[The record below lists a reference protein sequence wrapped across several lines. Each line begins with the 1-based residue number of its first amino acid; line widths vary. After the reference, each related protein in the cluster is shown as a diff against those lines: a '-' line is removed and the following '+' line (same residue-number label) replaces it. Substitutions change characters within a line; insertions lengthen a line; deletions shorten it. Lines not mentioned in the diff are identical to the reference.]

1 MSNSESPNVL
11 HLDDGRQWRGGQ
23 HQVALLA
30 EGLAAR
36 GVRQCVWTPEGS
48 PLHERMRSKSI
59 ECIHTKFRGE
69 WDWMAARILAQAVQ
83 RLGSNILHA
92 HTAHSHALAVS
103 VDRRLTRT
111 NPQWKGAVVSTR
123 RVDFPVKRGFFSR
136 RKYLYPRQHFI
147 AISSAVRDELLKGGV
162 PPESIS
168 LVWSGVPP
176 LTSESLWSREKV
188 REELK
193 IGSSD
198 VAIVN
203 VGALTDHKGHRWL
216 IDAAPA
222 VIEAHP
228 QSSFWILGNGEL
240 RAELESQIKRLGLES
255 KVHLCGHVPDARHKL
270 AGFDVYVSSSHLEG
284 LGTANLDA
292 VLAGLPIVAAASG
305 GVTDIISDG
314 EDGLLVA
321 PRDGRALADGIN
333 RMLDMDD
340 ASRSK
345 LISSARH
352 RVESQFSSSAM
363 VEGTTNVYSQ
373 LITRAARRSAQ

>member
-1 MSNSESPNVL
+1 MLNSESPNVL
-11 HLDDGRQWRGGQ
+11 HFDDGSQWRGGQ

-48 PLHERMRSKSI
+48 PLHERMRSKNI
-59 ECIHTKFRGE
+59 ECFHTKFRGE
-69 WDWMAARILAQAVQ
+69 WDWMAARVLSQEVL
-83 RLGSNILHA
+83 RRGTNILHA

-103 VDRRLTRT
+103 IHRRLSRT
-111 NPQWKGAVVSTR
+111 DPKWSGSVLSTR

-136 RKYLYPRQHFI
+136 RKYLYPHQHFI

-162 PPESIS
+162 SPEYIS

-176 LTSESLWSREKV
+176 LSPTALWSREKV
-188 REELK
+188 RTELK
-193 IGSSD
+193 IELSD

-216 IDAAPA
+216 IEAAPA
-222 VIEAHP
+222 VIAAHP
-228 QSSFWILGNGEL
+228 QASFWILGEGEL
-240 RAELESQIKRLGLES
+240 RAELETQIKRLGLES

-270 AGFDVYVSSSHLEG
+270 AGFDLYVSSSHLEG

-292 VLAGLPIVAAASG
+292 ILAGLPIVAAASG
-305 GVTDIISDG
+305 GVTDIIRDG

-321 PRDGRALADGIN
+321 ARDAGALATGIN

-340 ASRSK
+340 ASRCK
-345 LISSARH
+345 LISSARQ
-352 RVESQFSSSAM
+352 RVESQFSASAM
-363 VEGTTNVYSQ
+363 VEGTMNVYAQ
-373 LITRAARRSAQ
+373 LLTRAARQSAQ

>member
-1 MSNSESPNVL
+1 MSNSKFLNVL

-30 EGLAAR
+30 EGLAGR

-69 WDWMAARILAQAVQ
+69 WDWMAARTLAQEVQ
-83 RLGSNILHA
+83 RLGTNILHA
-92 HTAHSHALAVS
+92 HTAHAHALAVS
-103 VDRRLTRT
+103 IDRRLTRT
-111 NPQWKGAVVSTR
+111 NPQWRGAVVSTR

-136 RKYLYPRQHFI
+136 RKYLYPHQHFI
-147 AISSAVRDELLKGGV
+147 AISSAVRDELQKGGV
-162 PPESIS
+162 APESIS

-176 LTSESLWSREKV
+176 LSPTALWSREKV

-216 IDAAPA
+216 IEAAPA
-222 VIEAHP
+222 VIAAHS
-228 QSSFWILGNGEL
+228 QASIWILGEGEL
-240 RAELESQIKRLGLES
+240 RAELEAQIMRLGLKS

-270 AGFDVYVSSSHLEG
+270 AGFDLYVSSSHLEG

-292 VLAGLPIVAAASG
+292 ILAGLPVVAAATG
-305 GVTDIISDG
+305 GVTDIIRDG
-314 EDGLLVA
+314 EDGLLVSA
-321 PRDGRALADGIN
+321 RDGKALADGIN
-333 RMLDMDD
+333 RMLEIND

-345 LISSARH
+345 LISTARQ
-352 RVESQFSSSAM
+352 RVESHFSATAM
-363 VEGTTNVYSQ
+363 VEGTMTVYSQ
-373 LITRAARRSAQ
+373 LLTRAARRSAQ